1 MPLKKMTCI
10 IARFITTER
19 LPQINGYCRYFI
31 PSYFNEWYYKFFI
44 FYFVITNEIYVF
56 HKKDCIAQVYKKY
69 TIVIPQQLSKKC
81 ND

>member
-1 MPLKKMTCI
+1 MHNLKLCSNKNFTVI
-10 IARFITTER
+10 YQKKKSF
-19 LPQINGYCRYFI
+19 
-31 PSYFNEWYYKFFI
+31 FNEWYYKFFI

-56 HKKDCIAQVYKKY
+56 HKKDGIAQVHKY